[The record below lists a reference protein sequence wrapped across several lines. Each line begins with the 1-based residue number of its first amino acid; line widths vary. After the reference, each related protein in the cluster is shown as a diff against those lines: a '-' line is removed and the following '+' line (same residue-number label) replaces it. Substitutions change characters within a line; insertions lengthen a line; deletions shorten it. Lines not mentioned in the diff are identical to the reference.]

1 MIEKEDYKDRMRK
14 EHDDLKTKIDK
25 LTSFIYGDK
34 FEELDL
40 VRQELLVKQL
50 RAMEKYLSILAER
63 MEFENIEY

>member
-1 MIEKEDYKDRMRK
+1 MIEKEDYKDRIRK

-25 LTSFIYGDK
+25 LISFIYGDK

-50 RAMEKYLSILAER
+50 RVMEEYLSILVER
-63 MEFENIEY
+63 MEVENII

>member
-1 MIEKEDYKDRMRK
+1 MIEKEDYKDRIRK
-14 EHDDLKTKIDK
+14 EYDDLKTKIDK
-25 LTSFIYGDK
+25 LLSFIYGDK

-63 MEFENIEY
+63 MEVENII

>member
-1 MIEKEDYKDRMRK
+1 MIEKEDYEDRMRK

-25 LTSFIYGDK
+25 LISFIYGDK

-50 RAMEKYLSILAER
+50 RAMEEYLSILVER
-63 MEFENIEY
+63 MEIENII